1 MSSVW
6 GSTKIVVDYVDSV
19 LKVSE
24 ADYIG
29 ETNDQEGKYFNL
41 EFA

>member
-1 MSSVW
+1 MSSLW
-6 GSTKIVVDYVDSV
+6 GLTKIEFDYVDSV

-29 ETNDQEGKYFNL
+29 KTNDQKGKYFNL